1 MNYTKCAIKLN
12 ATHIMLWAN
21 DVLALKIFLRDIP
34 EDLGDTKF
42 FKFLN
47 FDKNSADLY
56 KIYYWGKFLYIFQI
70 YRPQNSGK
78 LLTT

>member
-47 FDKNSADLY
+47 FDKNSAD
-56 KIYYWGKFLYIFQI
+56 
-70 YRPQNSGK
+70 
-78 LLTT
+78 

>member
-1 MNYTKCAIKLN
+1 MNVSRYRNDSIDYTKCAVKLN

-34 EDLGDTKF
+34 EDLGDTKT

-47 FDKNSADLY
+47 FESTDLY
-56 KIYYWGKFLYIFQI
+56 KIYYWGEFL
-70 YRPQNSGK
+70 
-78 LLTT
+78 